1 LTDLQETAVLKS
13 KIDRR
18 RPDRCDTPSPNLI
31 PLMRNIEKFDDIPN
45 ELIPNS
51 NDEIG
56 AVKGIVTAMLL
67 VIPFWIMFIY
77 LLM

>member
-1 LTDLQETAVLKS
+1 
-13 KIDRR
+13 
-18 RPDRCDTPSPNLI
+18 
-31 PLMRNIEKFDDIPN
+31 MRNIEKFDDIPN